1 MKHKVVETIPFSLAM
16 PNEPVYVHDFA
27 DDESAWEDAVYRM
40 ASFIGHHGDGCCR
53 VQYVAGVEYAKAE
66 EAETIRACEEN
77 SRADEMRLCD
87 ERRAELDKA
96 EFGSEEFVAIEKKY
110 AARFASLD
118 RTREAFVTETK
129 ARWNGVKHSWGVEFK
144 SDLVGF
150 VDRVRKDMR
159 EHGVSFAKF
168 NMIVNRRA
176 SRATG
181 PDKNLV
187 VFRTDR

>member
-1 MKHKVVETIPFSLAM
+1 MKHKVVETIPFSLSM
-16 PNEPVYVHDFA
+16 PNEPVYVHDFG
-27 DDESAWEDAVYRM
+27 DDASAWEDAVYRM
-40 ASFIGHHGDGCCR
+40 ASFIDRHGDGCCR
-53 VQYVAGVEYAKAE
+53 VQYEAGVEYAKAE
-66 EAETIRACEEN
+66 EAETLRACEEN
-77 SRADEMRLCD
+77 CGADERRLCE
-87 ERRAELDKA
+87 ERRAELEKA
-96 EFGSEEFVAIEKKY
+96 EDGSEEYVAILKKY
-110 AARFASLD
+110 DARFASLD

-159 EHGVSFAKF
+159 EHGVSFATF

-187 VFRTDR
+187 VFRTER

>member
-16 PNEPVYVHDFA
+16 PNEPVYVQGFA
-27 DDESAWEDAVYRM
+27 DDASAWEDAVYRM
-40 ASFIGHHGDGCCR
+40 ASFIDRHGDGCCR
-53 VQYVAGVEYAKAE
+53 VQYEAGVEYAKAE
-66 EAETIRACEEN
+66 EAGALRAYEEN
-77 SRADEMRLCD
+77 SGAD
-87 ERRAELDKA
+87 ERRLCEERNAELDRA
-96 EFGSEEFVAIEKKY
+96 VYGSEEFAEILKKY

-118 RTREAFVTETK
+118 KAREAFVTETK

-159 EHGVSFAKF
+159 EHGVSFARF

-181 PDKNLV
+181 PDKNLA
-187 VFRTDR
+187 VFRSER